1 MNMFHLTAHIINL
14 MTSKCHIM
22 NTAIFLAKFL
32 YAHDNHNTHNTS
44 QMKSQKVDGK
54 SAKVVNPLLSHV
66 RQ

>member
-1 MNMFHLTAHIINL
+1 

-32 YAHDNHNTHNTS
+32 YAHDNHNTRNTS